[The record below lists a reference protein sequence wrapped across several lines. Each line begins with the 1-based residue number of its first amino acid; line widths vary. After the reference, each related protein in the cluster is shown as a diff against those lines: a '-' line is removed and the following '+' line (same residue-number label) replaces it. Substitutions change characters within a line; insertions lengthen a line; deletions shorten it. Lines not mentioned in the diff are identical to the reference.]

1 VNVKIGIW
9 LRKQAG
15 KGISSINRDYF
26 VFGFFLLLSF
36 IFWYLNSLGKE
47 IETEI
52 RYPVRYINL
61 PKERVLAEELPSR
74 LNLYLKGPGYEILK
88 LKLSGNRAPA
98 ILDISTLNYRRVPG
112 SKDLNYYLKT
122 SGIIPKLKNDLRSE
136 CQILYVKPDTLFFKF
151 DRIIV
156 KRVPVI
162 SSVEVITDRQYFI
175 KGGISIEPDSIKISG
190 PLRILDTVANVRTKY
205 RKFTGVN
212 ETVRRNINLDLPDYF
227 SASARKV
234 SVTIPVEQFT
244 EAELTVPVKIMNQ
257 PDSIDLKIFPDVVTV
272 RGLVAVNDFKKLAE
286 IPFEVIIDIGKVNL
300 KSSERIPLEIRN
312 VPPFL
317 TSLRITPADVDFLI
331 EKKTK

>member
-1 VNVKIGIW
+1 VNGKIGIW
-9 LRKQAG
+9 LREQAG
-15 KGISSINRDYF
+15 KGISRINRDYI

-36 IFWYLNSLGKE
+36 IFWYLNSLGKG

-52 RYPVRYINL
+52 RYPVRYVNL

-112 SKDLNYYLKT
+112 SRDLNYYIKT

-136 CQILYVKPDTLFFKF
+136 CQILYVRPDTLFFKF
-151 DRIIV
+151 DRIIS
-156 KRVPVI
+156 KKVPVV

-175 KGGISIEPDSIKISG
+175 KGAISIKPDSIKISG

-212 ETVRRNINLDLPDYF
+212 ETVRRNINLDLPDYL

-244 EAELTVPVKIMNQ
+244 EAELTVPVKILNQ

-286 IPFEVIIDIGKVNL
+286 IPFEVILDMGKVNL
-300 KSSERIPLEIRN
+300 RSSERIPLEIRN

>member
-1 VNVKIGIW
+1 MNGKLRIW
-9 LRKQAG
+9 LRKRAG
-15 KGISSINRDYF
+15 KGISSINRDYI

-52 RYPVRYINL
+52 RYPVRYVNL

-74 LNLYLKGPGYEILK
+74 LNLYLRGPGYEILK

-98 ILDISTLNYRRVPG
+98 ILDIATLNYRRVPG
-112 SKDLNYYLKT
+112 SKELNYYLKT

-136 CQILYVKPDTLFFKF
+136 CQILYVRPDTLFLKF
-151 DRIIV
+151 DRIIT
-156 KRVPVI
+156 KKVPVV
-162 SSVEVITDRQYFI
+162 SSVEVITDRQYFN
-175 KGGISIEPDSIKISG
+175 KGGISIEPDSVKISG
-190 PLRILDTVANVRTKY
+190 PLRILDTVVNVRTKI
-205 RKFTGVN
+205 RKFTGVK
-212 ETVRRNINLDLPDYF
+212 ETVRKNIKLDLPDYF
-227 SASARKV
+227 SASVRKV
-234 SVTIPVEQFT
+234 LITIPVEQFT
-244 EAELTVPVKIMNQ
+244 EAELTVPVKILNQ
-257 PDSIDLKIFPDVVTV
+257 PDTIDLKIFPDVVTV

-286 IPFEVIIDIGKVNL
+286 IPFEVILDMGKVNL
-300 KSSERIPLEIRN
+300 RSTERIPLEIRN